1 MARSLQFL
9 HASGPLEAAILKV
22 DRGKLYGSRDL
33 ETLDRD
39 GHRCTL
45 ATLAADGHS
54 LIPVGG
60 TGIAHLD
67 AEGLWLDGED
77 LKPVAPDGS
86 ELPLKPSSFE
96 APIALD
102 TPVEVDHLL
111 EHSIR
116 LTYALDLL
124 GPVPPPLASAL
135 EAGTIYGFPFS
146 WRGGPIRIPPSCC
159 GARTEPSGCWWGTP
173 TTSVRWDSSRPPRAD
188 PLPKWTNKMLLAAA
202 TIPSISAC
210 SEPHRHA

>member
-146 WRGGPIRIPPSCC
+146 WRGGADTDPAFLLRGEDGTLWMLVGDPNNIREVGLQQAAPC
-159 GARTEPSGCWWGTP
+159 GPVAEVDEQDAPG
-173 TTSVRWDSSRPPRAD
+173 SSDD
-188 PLPKWTNKMLLAAA
+188 PLDFRML
-202 TIPSISAC
+202 
-210 SEPHRHA
+210 

>member
-22 DRGKLYGSRDL
+22 DRSKLYGRRDL

-39 GHRCTL
+39 GHPCSL

-60 TGIAHLD
+60 TAIAHLD
-67 AEGLWLDGED
+67 AEGLWLDGDD
-77 LKPVAPDGS
+77 LKPVAPDGT

-96 APIALD
+96 APIPLD

-116 LTYALDLL
+116 LTYTLDLL

-135 EAGTIYGFPFS
+135 EAGTIFGFPFS
-146 WRGGPIRIPPSCC
+146 WRGGADTDPAFLLRGEDGTLWLLVGDPNSIREVGLQQAAPC
-159 GARTEPSGCWWGTP
+159 G
-173 TTSVRWDSSRPPRAD
+173 SVAEVDEQDAPGSSED
-188 PLPKWTNKMLLAAA
+188 PLDFRML
-202 TIPSISAC
+202 
-210 SEPHRHA
+210 